1 MRILAPKRYRFA
13 ANLLHFTQP
22 RIMESYQSIILFLLL
37 ALLAEILGTV
47 GGFGSSLF
55 FVPIASLFLDF
66 YSVLGITA
74 LLHVAS
80 NLSKIALFRK
90 GIDKKLLV
98 RLGIP
103 SILFVVLG
111 AWLSRYVNTR
121 ILEISLAVF
130 LIVLSVLL
138 FAVPKIKLEP
148 TWLNSWLGG
157 SLSGMLAGLIGTG
170 GAIRGLFFASFRLE
184 KEIFIAT
191 SALIDLGV
199 DMSRAGIYAA
209 SGYVHKHDLYLLPF
223 LFAISFLGT
232 YLGKLILNRVSQ
244 EMFQKIVLLMVGV
257 MGLFTLAKELGFL
270 SI

>member
-1 MRILAPKRYRFA
+1 
-13 ANLLHFTQP
+13 
-22 RIMESYQSIILFLLL
+22 MESYESIILFLLL

-90 GIDKKLLV
+90 GIDKKLLL

-103 SILFVVLG
+103 SVLFVIVGALLG
-111 AWLSRYVNTR
+111 RYVNSH

-130 LIVLSVLL
+130 LIVLSAVLL
-138 FAVPKIKLEP
+138 LLPNLKLEP
-148 TWLNSWLGG
+148 TWLNAWLGG

-170 GAIRGLFFASFRLE
+170 GAIRGLFFASFRLQ
-184 KEIFIAT
+184 KEVFIAT

-199 DMSRAGIYAA
+199 DLSRTGVYAA
-209 SGYVHKHDLYLLPF
+209 NGYIHTHDLYLLPF
-223 LFAISFLGT
+223 LCGISFLGT
-232 YLGKLILNRVSQ
+232 YLGKLILDRVPQ
-244 EMFQKIVLLMVGV
+244 RMFQKIVLLMVACMGIFTLLKAL
-257 MGLFTLAKELGFL
+257 GLFG
-270 SI
+270 